1 MQRYN
6 GSEFRGAE
14 VVLKMCSEGAE
25 EMQRCRGAEGT
36 GGAEVQVQAVQ
47 EGGGDAGGVGAV
59 LGVVAGSI
67 VADVQMLR

>member
-1 MQRYN
+1 MCRY
-6 GSEFRGAE
+6 A
-14 VVLKMCSEGAE
+14 

-59 LGVVAGSI
+59 LGVVAGRI